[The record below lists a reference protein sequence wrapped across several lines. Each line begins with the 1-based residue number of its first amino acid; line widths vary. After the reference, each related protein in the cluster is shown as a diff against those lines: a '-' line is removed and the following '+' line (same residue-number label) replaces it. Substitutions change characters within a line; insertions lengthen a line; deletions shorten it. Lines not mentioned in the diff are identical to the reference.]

1 MNISFE
7 VPFHI
12 FTRYEKIE
20 NIEFCNQFINW
31 LKGEFDLYLTEEL
44 EGLTVYFPNGLFTVK
59 LFSKNE
65 KELSIEIEIRSKTLK
80 SVNEVS
86 SKIEIVHN
94 GLKKLFLKAT

>member
-7 VPFHI
+7 APFHVI
-12 FTRYEKIE
+12 TRYKKIE
-20 NIEFCNQFINW
+20 NIQFYNQFINW

-65 KELSIEIEIRSKTLK
+65 KDLSIEIEIRSKTLK